1 MSSQRVR
8 EVNAALEELWKHA
21 LHDVGARRGG
31 EALVATLSEGHSPS
45 DLLGALVD
53 AGRLWTYEDAED
65 LKGLAVVRDSVL
77 QAVYVKP
84 AWRRHRV
91 ATTLVRAILAEPG
104 APLDAYALPG
114 DRATKSLYESLGW
127 KARLLTMRDA

>member
-1 MSSQRVR
+1 M
-8 EVNAALEELWKHA
+8 
-21 LHDVGARRGG
+21 
-31 EALVATLSEGHSPS
+31 ATLSEGHSPS
-45 DLLGALVD
+45 DLLGGLVD

-84 AWRRHRV
+84 AWRRHKV

-127 KARLLTMRDA
+127 KARLLTMRGA